1 MGVLGDTDITLF
13 QGDIEALKLEMER
26 RITDLTARVQRKVDC
41 TPFYALKD
49 ELDSVFNNM
58 HNMQRIINEHHI
70 KLEQLDK
77 EVVKLQ
83 QQTESILSIIAIYNK
98 NIKAE

>member
-1 MGVLGDTDITLF
+1 MGILGDTDITLF
-13 QGDIEALKLEMER
+13 QGDIEALKLEMDR
-26 RITDLTARVQRKVDC
+26 RITDLTTRVQRKVDC

-58 HNMQRIINEHHI
+58 QRIINEHHI

-77 EVVKLQ
+77 EVIKLQ

-98 NIKAE
+98 SIKAE